1 MADADGWIDTPP
13 AWVSPATVAADV
25 VLVRA
30 GGVLASVGSVCV
42 YPQGFV
48 FYLAIGLDPQHAV
61 GWRSRGTRGRLLG
74 FHARTPAEQESAAR
88 VAVTF
93 PGGKSA
99 DSLASMSGVD
109 TPGEPV
115 LRFAGGES
123 VILANAPVLR
133 SESRWW
139 VSPLPPPGPVEFR
152 LFLPGAAGPSG
163 SASMDAAAIIA
174 AAGRSQ
180 TLWPPGEPEGPL

>member
-1 MADADGWIDTPP
+1 MADADGWADTPP
-13 AWVSPATVAADV
+13 AWALPVTADV

-30 GGVLASVGSVCV
+30 GGVLASVGAVCV

-48 FYLAIGLDPQHAV
+48 FYLAVGFDPQHAA

-74 FHARTPAEQESAAR
+74 FHARTPAEEESAAR
-88 VAVTF
+88 VAVSF

-99 DSLASMSGVD
+99 DSLASMSGAD
-109 TPGEPV
+109 IPGEPV

-133 SESRWW
+133 AESRWIF
-139 VSPLPPPGPVEFR
+139 VGY
-152 LFLPGAAGPSG
+152 ASG
-163 SASMDAAAIIA
+163 WSSAWYKLR
-174 AAGRSQ
+174 RS
-180 TLWPPGEPEGPL
+180 TSCARTNSRT

>member
-1 MADADGWIDTPP
+1 MPP
-13 AWVSPATVAADV
+13 ASALPVTVAADL
-25 VLVRA
+25 VLVRE
-30 GGVLASVGSVCV
+30 GGVLASVGAVCA

-48 FYLAIGLDPQHAV
+48 FYLAIGFDPQHAA

-88 VAVTF
+88 VAVSF
-93 PGGKSA
+93 PGGKPA
-99 DSLASMSGVD
+99 DSLVSMSGVD
-109 TPGEPV
+109 IPGEPV

-123 VILANAPVLR
+123 VILANAPMLR
-133 SESRWW
+133 AESRWW

-152 LFLPGAAGPSG
+152 LSLPGAAGPSG

-174 AAGRSQ
+174 GAGRSQ
-180 TLWPPGEPEGPL
+180 TLWPPGEPGGPL